1 MLHVV
6 PARLNGDESPLL
18 GQDFGRVD
26 RSLPIADG
34 VGSVDTDISRADGGF
49 GPVLLEE
56 VE

>member
-6 PARLNGDESPLL
+6 PTRLDGDEPPLL